1 MPDCGRN
8 VRPKRDTHKIR
19 RYQCVLHCSTA
30 LCQVNDTRARA
41 YRHQDIDTKMD
52 HGELPPKKKK
62 KTKKK
67 AVAFEEPAAQRQHP
81 QSQKRRE
88 EEIGWGAFCDSL
100 ELDRRL
106 ARAVAQL
113 GWTRP
118 SLVQKATL
126 PVALSGRDCLVRA
139 RTGSGKTAC
148 YALPILQKVL
158 RDKAS
163 ASDARKAYNGVRAL
177 VLLPTRELVAQA
189 RRQLLELAAY
199 CRESVTVVALRGDSR
214 ATMHCPS
221 KNQGDIVRATPAAAR
236 EAPAFTRNKAP
247 PRRTREHVRVLRRRR
262 GRPSIRFRL
271 RRGRLRID

>member
-1 MPDCGRN
+1 
-8 VRPKRDTHKIR
+8 
-19 RYQCVLHCSTA
+19 
-30 LCQVNDTRARA
+30 
-41 YRHQDIDTKMD
+41 MD

-62 KTKKK
+62 KSKK
-67 AVAFEEPAAQRQHP
+67 AVAFEEPAAPPAPAPEEQAEEEQA
-81 QSQKRRE
+81 E

-163 ASDARKAYNGVRAL
+163 ASDARRAYNGVRAL

-199 CRESVTVVALRGDSR
+199 CRESVTVWSL
-214 ATMHCPS
+214 
-221 KNQGDIVRATPAAAR
+221 
-236 EAPAFTRNKAP
+236 
-247 PRRTREHVRVLRRRR
+247 
-262 GRPSIRFRL
+262 
-271 RRGRLRID
+271 

>member
-1 MPDCGRN
+1 MLLQSAA
-8 VRPKRDTHKIR
+8 T
-19 RYQCVLHCSTA
+19 
-30 LCQVNDTRARA
+30 VNDSSDINDTAARA
-41 YRHQDIDTKMD
+41 IATTMD

-62 KTKKK
+62 KKTKK
-67 AVAFEEPAAQRQHP
+67 AVAFEEPAAP
-81 QSQKRRE
+81 APAPAEPEEE

-148 YALPILQKVL
+148 YALPILQRVL

-163 ASDARKAYNGVRAL
+163 ASDARIAYNGVRAL

-199 CRESVTVVALRGDSR
+199 CRESVTVVALRGDSAR
-214 ATMHCPS
+214 DDALAVS
-221 KNQGDIVRATPAAAR
+221 ESRGDILCGNQNFTAR
-236 EAPAFTRNKAP
+236 SP
-247 PRRTREHVRVLRRRR
+247 
-262 GRPSIRFRL
+262 
-271 RRGRLRID
+271 